1 MPCLQRRFGWKAASA
16 FLELLWDDPD
26 MPTAST
32 RTIALLPLGA
42 HEQHG
47 PHLPFETD
55 TLIAAGLVE
64 RLKQTLPPT
73 LVVEFLPVEPIGY
86 SIEHMDVSGTR
97 TLAFDEAVYRWID
110 IGERLSHRGLSKLVI
125 LNAHGGNAPLM
136 TIVATELRVRFDM
149 LAVATSWTRFGLPDG
164 MISPEAKAID
174 IHGGFIETSV
184 MLALHP
190 ELVNMEKARN
200 FGSSQRDFAETF
212 RHLRAYG
219 PHAFGWKMS
228 DLNKEGV
235 AGDAAQATAA
245 AGERIIAHSV
255 KGIIELLD
263 DVDRFDMSVF
273 QKPHQSD

>member
-1 MPCLQRRFGWKAASA
+1 MPCLQRSFGWKAASA

-26 MPTAST
+26 MPTASI

-64 RLKQTLPPT
+64 RLKRALPPT

-97 TLAFDEAVYRWID
+97 TLAFDEAVHRWIG
-110 IGERLSHRGLSKLVI
+110 IGERLSQRGLSKLVI

-164 MISPEAKAID
+164 MISPEAKALD

-190 ELVNMEKARN
+190 ELVNMGKARN
-200 FGSSQRDFAETF
+200 FASNQRDFAGTF

-235 AGDAAQATAA
+235 AGDAARATAA
-245 AGERIIAHSV
+245 AGERIIAHSL

-273 QKPHQSD
+273 QNPHQSD